1 MSSIY
6 RTEWTKPLP
15 VGATIRTKGDTKV
28 AEWTSRG
35 RTFRGEVVGDR
46 VRLQSGTY
54 WARWKDAD
62 GRAVRADTGCR
73 EESNARKW
81 LADKLG
87 EVERERLGIIT
98 PSDRRVAGHLKAKLA
113 EHLDDFVAAMTAAG
127 RADCH
132 RRTTRRYIEVVAEAR
147 AWRCLA
153 DLDRSGMEKWL
164 AERERS
170 GSSARSRNAHLI
182 AIRSFLNWAI
192 RVDRLRANLLDGIPR
207 ANERADRRRVRRALA
222 EAELATLFQRYIEFD
237 FDEAARVERDEAP
250 PPPAEEFFVPV
261 EREEPEAPRARAEYF
276 GPWNIDREL
285 DVQPLLTPDRD
296 ASGRPVF
303 MTAVLD
309 MVRRA
314 QTSIFVQNQTFNCTG
329 DDNEELTE
337 FFTALRDRKRD
348 HDVDVRVICRDPLEY
363 PGGTEKLASLLE
375 SLQDLGFDVSPNT
388 FRVQKKCH
396 TKGLIIDG
404 TEVMLGSQ
412 NFSGEG
418 CLFNRDA
425 SLLIRDAEVAKY
437 FEKIFLYDWDVLT
450 RTNVEEAVA
459 GAIERAPA
467 GVPTPAGFRRV
478 TLADLLGES

>member
-1 MSSIY
+1 
-6 RTEWTKPLP
+6 
-15 VGATIRTKGDTKV
+15 
-28 AEWTSRG
+28 
-35 RTFRGEVVGDR
+35 
-46 VRLQSGTY
+46 
-54 WARWKDAD
+54 
-62 GRAVRADTGCR
+62 
-73 EESNARKW
+73 
-81 LADKLG
+81 
-87 EVERERLGIIT
+87 
-98 PSDRRVAGHLKAKLA
+98 
-113 EHLDDFVAAMTAAG
+113 
-127 RADCH
+127 
-132 RRTTRRYIEVVAEAR
+132 
-147 AWRCLA
+147 
-153 DLDRSGMEKWL
+153 
-164 AERERS
+164 
-170 GSSARSRNAHLI
+170 
-182 AIRSFLNWAI
+182 
-192 RVDRLRANLLDGIPR
+192 
-207 ANERADRRRVRRALA
+207 
-222 EAELATLFQRYIEFD
+222 
-237 FDEAARVERDEAP
+237 
-250 PPPAEEFFVPV
+250 
-261 EREEPEAPRARAEYF
+261 
-276 GPWNIDREL
+276 
-285 DVQPLLTPDRD
+285 
-296 ASGRPVF
+296 